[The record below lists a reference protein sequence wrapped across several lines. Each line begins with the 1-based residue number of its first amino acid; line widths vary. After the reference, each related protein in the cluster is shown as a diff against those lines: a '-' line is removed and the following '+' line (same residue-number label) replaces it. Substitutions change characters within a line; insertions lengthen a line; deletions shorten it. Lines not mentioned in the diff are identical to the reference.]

1 MKRTQKILMAEMLA
15 GIVASVLPVVFF
27 ESNTLEAG
35 AWAGKPQLEFV
46 VLSAMELLVLCAI
59 PVALRLFKFTAV
71 HGKLT
76 SNPAPGLLRWGTL
89 RMMMLVVPMV
99 ACTLFYYMF
108 FMKAPFGYMAV
119 ILLLCLAFVVPTKER
134 CKAETSEK

>member
-15 GIVASVLPVVFF
+15 GIVASVLTVVLF

-76 SNPAPGLLRWGTL
+76 SDPAPRLHGRYP
-89 RMMMLVVPMV
+89 VVV
-99 ACTLFYYMF
+99 SGIC
-108 FMKAPFGYMAV
+108 GSH
-119 ILLLCLAFVVPTKER
+119 ER
-134 CKAETSEK
+134 AL